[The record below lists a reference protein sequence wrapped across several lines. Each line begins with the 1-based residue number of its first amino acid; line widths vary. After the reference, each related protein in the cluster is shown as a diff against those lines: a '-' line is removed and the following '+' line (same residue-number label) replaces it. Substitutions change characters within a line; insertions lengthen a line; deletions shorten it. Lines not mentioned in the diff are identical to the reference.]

1 MERLQ
6 KYINRQL
13 VPGMEYR
20 PATCG
25 NDYFEGIP
33 APVYTALYFALD
45 YRTTSPEEI
54 RAMSIAEEKI
64 KRYCKRYGYDIFNY
78 SGAPGVRWFTI
89 AKHTD
94 RETYEYYHT
103 YVRASVEECE
113 QLRHNK
119 GFYPGIGY
127 DMQKIMEEHEQG
139 YKEFLKA
146 IAAA

>member
-1 MERLQ
+1 MKKLIS
-6 KYINRQL
+6 YIEKNI

-33 APVYTALYFALD
+33 APVYTTLYFALD
-45 YRTTSPEEI
+45 YTTSPDEI
-54 RAMSIAEEKI
+54 LAMSRAESKIEKYCN
-64 KRYCKRYGYDIFNY
+64 RYDYDIYNY
-78 SGAPGVRWFTI
+78 SGAPGYRWFTI
-89 AKHTD
+89 AKHED
-94 RETYEYYHT
+94 RETYEYYQT
-103 YVRASVEECE
+103 YVNASVNECE
-113 QLRHNK
+113 QLRHDK